1 MRVLVVS
8 WEYPPV
14 VVGGL
19 GRHVDALSR
28 ELAGLGHDVTVLTRH
43 PTGTDA
49 TSHPT
54 ACDSSGPVR
63 VLRVAEDPPLLEFGR
78 DLVGWTLAWN
88 HAAVRAALVRL
99 GSWRPDAVHA
109 HDWLAAHAGIGL
121 ADVFDVPLVA
131 TVHATEAGRNAGRIS
146 TPLQR
151 QIHSVEWWLAR
162 RADALVTCSQAM
174 RAEVVRLF
182 APDAPIAVVPNGIV
196 PRRWAVDAEQVAR
209 VRRRWAQGDG
219 PLLVN
224 LGRLEYEKGVQDL
237 LAALPRI
244 RERYAGTRLVVVGTG
259 TQAAMLEEAAR
270 GYGVDGAVTFAGHV
284 PDDDLAPT
292 LAAADA
298 VVLPSRYEP
307 FGIVAL
313 EVAAV
318 GAPLVAARTGGL
330 AEVVGDDAGLSFP
343 PGDVDALADAVVRT
357 LDDPTATARRVAR
370 ARARLTTDF
379 DWARIAA
386 RTAEVLRAAQRR
398 PPVALGRPTIASG
411 DLLGAPER

>member
-1 MRVLVVS
+1 MVAGA
-8 WEYPPV
+8 P
-14 VVGGL
+14 GG
-19 GRHVDALSR
+19 
-28 ELAGLGHDVTVLTRH
+28 E
-43 PTGTDA
+43 
-49 TSHPT
+49 
-54 ACDSSGPVR
+54 
-63 VLRVAEDPPLLEFGR
+63 
-78 DLVGWTLAWN
+78 
-88 HAAVRAALVRL
+88 
-99 GSWRPDAVHA
+99 
-109 HDWLAAHAGIGL
+109 
-121 ADVFDVPLVA
+121 
-131 TVHATEAGRNAGRIS
+131 
-146 TPLQR
+146 
-151 QIHSVEWWLAR
+151 
-162 RADALVTCSQAM
+162 
-174 RAEVVRLF
+174 
-182 APDAPIAVVPNGIV
+182 
-196 PRRWAVDAEQVAR
+196 
-209 VRRRWAQGDG
+209 

-244 RERYAGTRLVVVGTG
+244 RERCAGTRLVVVGTG
-259 TQAAMLEEAAR
+259 TQAAMLAEAAR

-284 PDDDLAPT
+284 PDDDLAAT

-313 EVAAV
+313 EVAAA

-357 LDDPTATARRVAR
+357 LGDPDAAAGRVAR
-370 ARARLTTDF
+370 ARTRLTTDF
-379 DWARIAA
+379 DWARIAT